1 MGKPVVER
9 EGVTAER
16 ENSEELALLQ
26 RVCRYDRSALTALY
40 TRYHGRVFKFVYRLT
55 QSHSIAD
62 ELVNDVMLV
71 IWRKAGDF
79 RGESKVSTWV
89 FGIAY
94 RLAMRRL
101 GRRRLRLSRQH
112 PLADGEVEVSSS
124 IEIEDWVRFGLE
136 SLPPIQKVTV
146 VLVFY
151 LGLSYEEVAKVTDSP
166 VNTVKTRMFH
176 ARKKLRH
183 YLGPRNSE

>member
-1 MGKPVVER
+1 M
-9 EGVTAER
+9 AER
-16 ENSEELALLQ
+16 EEVATERANSEELALLQ
-26 RVCRYDRSALTALY
+26 RVCRYDRDALTVLY
-40 TRYHGRVFKFVYRLT
+40 TRYHGRLFKFVYRLT
-55 QSHSIAD
+55 RSHSIAE

-79 RGESKVSTWV
+79 RGESRVSTWV
-89 FGIAY
+89 LGIAY

-101 GRRRLRLSRQH
+101 GRRRLRLSRQRQ
-112 PLADGEVEVSSS
+112 LAGGEVETMSSL
-124 IEIEDWVRFGLE
+124 EIEDWVRSGLE
-136 SLPPIQKVTV
+136 ALPPIQKVTV

-151 LGLSYEEVAKVTDSP
+151 LGLSYDEVAQVTGCP

-183 YLGPRNSE
+183 QLGPRDGE